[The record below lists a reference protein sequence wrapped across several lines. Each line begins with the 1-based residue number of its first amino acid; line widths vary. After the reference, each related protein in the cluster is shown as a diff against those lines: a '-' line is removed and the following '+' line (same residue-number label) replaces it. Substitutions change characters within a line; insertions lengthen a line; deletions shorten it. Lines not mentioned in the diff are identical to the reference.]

1 MSPPAHCSTS
11 AVLLPAYCTCSPRC
25 RSPQPLPSGS
35 QGVQTGGGLHPH
47 VPDACGAPPSEHSTC
62 GYTDAWSAEF
72 AVCLGPESLVELP
85 PPADGTRS
93 AAAPACGFS
102 HELEFAVCLGP
113 ESLVG
118 LPPPADG
125 TRSAAA
131 PACGFSHELEVIF
144 SALTTARHLC

>member
-72 AVCLGPESLVELP
+72 AVCLGPESLV
-85 PPADGTRS
+85 
-93 AAAPACGFS
+93 
-102 HELEFAVCLGP
+102 
-113 ESLVG
+113 G

-131 PACGFSHELEVIF
+131 PACGFSHELEWRSPCDIDSLRRDQHGPLRAPSVYHPLASS
-144 SALTTARHLC
+144 SAKPVST